1 MLIFMLIIGIHVA
14 QSQNAFNLN
23 TLSTE
28 DGVNGGAVDRSVTQ
42 LADGYEVTY
51 RLKNLCNAN
60 LRLRNEEQ
68 KAVYESLVREDRV
81 WKYKS
86 TGYDYSLNLKFD
98 GTSEING
105 HEYHN
110 VYVWKDSEEYS
121 ETNRVLI
128 GYMRQEGN
136 KVYSYNYPTL
146 VDLENNVEEKYGIS
160 LSSYGPTTDYC
171 FQGDVERLIYDFS
184 LVDDERMYISANEL
198 LPTAHANWGVLNSPV
213 KPYLTVYNCKNVDYE
228 GKEFGYQEYGGI
240 WNGYDV
246 YAGIGATMGLLP
258 FPGSGISGILNQQ
271 PYYLTSVVDLE
282 GNVVFNPSVA
292 TAGIENISTVD
303 SPASEVY
310 YFDLNG
316 QRIANP
322 AEGISIKVTVY
333 HDGRRVTEKIIN

>member
-1 MLIFMLIIGIHVA
+1 MRKLMLIFMLIIGIHVA
-14 QSQNAFNLN
+14 QSQKAFNLN

-28 DGVNGGAVDRSVTQ
+28 EGVNGGAVDRSVTQ
-42 LADGYEVTY
+42 VADGNSNLK
-51 RLKNLCNAN
+51 LKN
-60 LRLRNEEQ
+60 EGQ
-68 KAVYESLVREDRV
+68 KAVSGSVVREGIV

-105 HEYHN
+105 QEYHN

-128 GYMRQEGN
+128 GYMRQEGD

-171 FQGDVERLIYDFS
+171 FQGDVERMIYDFS
-184 LVDDERMYISANEL
+184 LVDNERMYISTIEL
-198 LPTAHANWGVLNSPV
+198 FPTTHANWGVLGTPV
-213 KPYLTVYNCKNVDYE
+213 KPYLTVNKCKDVDYE
-228 GKEFGYQEYGGI
+228 GKEYGYQEYGGI

-271 PYYLTSVVDLE
+271 PYYLTSVIDLE
-282 GNVVFNPSVA
+282 GNVVFDPSVA
-292 TAGIENISTVD
+292 TAGVENISAED
-303 SPASEVY
+303 STASEVY
-310 YFDLNG
+310 FYDLNG

-322 AEGISIKVTVY
+322 TKGISIKVTVY
-333 HDGRRVTEKIIN
+333 PNGKRITEKIIN